1 MNNIVDSEKNIDNPE
16 ELTNLTFCCFSIC
29 DDCMLRCRMCQ
40 KWKEDIYIKSD
51 RRKMTL
57 EDWKQ
62 SALSLR
68 KIAPDDFIINFGGG
82 EITIVPW
89 LFDLVKFCHDLGF
102 KTNIATN
109 AFIVDKQ
116 MVEKMHDSGLD
127 YINISLDSVDR
138 KTHDYLRGV
147 EGVYDKVMNV
157 IDLVNEF
164 APNTQISIC
173 SIIMQPT
180 LAGMV
185 DLVKWV
191 QQNDKINMIYLM
203 VLMQSNNTEQ
213 QDKWWKDE
221 AFNELWPKDYK
232 QVEAVLD
239 ELIELKT
246 KGYKICNPVD
256 HLEAFKTYLFDPDT
270 YVKQST
276 CNIDHAIHIS
286 SVGDMFMCYRHECL
300 GDVRDKTIEQMWK
313 SEKAKS
319 VRKQI
324 NNCRENCHFLLNCKF
339 EA

>member
-1 MNNIVDSEKNIDNPE
+1 MKNINIDKENTDKTP
-16 ELTNLTFCCFSIC
+16 NLTFCCFSIC
-29 DDCMLRCRMCQ
+29 DDCILRCRMCQ
-40 KWKEDIYIKSD
+40 KWKEDLNIKAD
-51 RRKMTL
+51 RQSMGL

-68 KIAPDDFIINFGGG
+68 KIAPDDLVINFGGG
-82 EITIVPW
+82 EITTVSW
-89 LFDLVKFCHDLGF
+89 LFDLIKFCHQLGF

-109 AFIVDKQ
+109 AFIVDKT
-116 MVEKMHDSGLD
+116 MVEKMNDSGLD
-127 YINISLDSVDR
+127 YINISLDSLDR

-147 EGVYDKVMNV
+147 EGVYDQVMRA
-157 IDLVNEF
+157 IDLVNKY

-180 LAGMV
+180 LSGIV

-191 QQNDKINMIYLM
+191 QQNNKINMIYLM

-232 QVEAVLD
+232 QAELVLN
-239 ELIELKT
+239 ELIQLKI

-256 HLEAFKTYLFDPDT
+256 HLEAFKTYLLDPDT
-270 YVKQST
+270 YVKQSS
-276 CNIDHAIHIS
+276 CNIDHAVHVS
-286 SVGDMFMCYRHECL
+286 SVGDMFMCYRHQCL
-300 GDVRDKTIEQMWK
+300 GDVRKTPIDVMWQG
-313 SEKAKS
+313 ELAKS

-339 EA
+339 EK